1 MRRLL
6 FPVFLLVLVCAT
18 CWLWAYR
25 FERVEG
31 LPSWTLADIRSAA
44 PEIPGLEWE
53 ETNQGVR
60 LKVAVDDSNPR
71 IGAKLTI
78 PGVVPADFLHLR
90 FQMDAI
96 GLQAGEQPWADG
108 RFMVDWQPIATPSI
122 TETDPI
128 GTIRDDIEGDFQDI
142 VVGSVHP
149 PAVPSLRVEHLG
161 RSGEFRISDLRIEVI
176 QERWLW
182 KIGKWLLLGAWWAWA
197 FLFVRSWPG
206 TGHVRS
212 ALAAAVWILVGTQ
225 FVIPGPW
232 KIQRPIYP
240 NFQLGAGN
248 PTQRVPSP
256 ASTGASETN
265 VNSQSG
271 PLETLGEIPIQG
283 SPALRLKLT
292 IQRARPLL
300 HLLMLF
306 APAFA
311 IALLVGIRPALWL
324 SMMSALAI
332 ELGQVAFGYGFGWDD
347 IGDLVCD
354 LLGIL
359 LAVWVSQK
367 VLGFLRKWRRTIASR
382 QKAVIQELPE

>member
-1 MRRLL
+1 MRRLIL
-6 FPVFLLVLVCAT
+6 SVFLLVLVCAT

-25 FERVEG
+25 FERVDG

-44 PEIPGLEWE
+44 PEIPGLDWE
-53 ETNQGVR
+53 ETNQGGH

-71 IGAKLTI
+71 IGAKLAI

-90 FQMDAI
+90 FQMDAK
-96 GLQAGEQPWADG
+96 GLQAGEEPWADG
-108 RFMVDWQPIATPSI
+108 RFMVDWQSIANPSI
-122 TETDPI
+122 SETDPI
-128 GTIRDDIEGDFQDI
+128 GTIRDEIQGDFQDI
-142 VVGSVHP
+142 VVGSAHP
-149 PAVPSLRVEHLG
+149 PALPSLRVEHLG

-176 QERWLW
+176 RERWIW
-182 KIGKWLLLGAWWAWA
+182 KIGKGLLLGAWWAWA
-197 FLFVRSWPG
+197 FWFVRSWPE
-206 TGHVRS
+206 TGFVRS

-248 PTQRVPSP
+248 PSPRVPGP
-256 ASTGASETN
+256 ASAGTSETKAIPK
-265 VNSQSG
+265 SG

-306 APAFA
+306 APALA

-324 SMMSALAI
+324 SMMSAMAI

-347 IGDLVCD
+347 VGDLVCD

-359 LAVWVSQK
+359 LAIWVSK
-367 VLGFLRKWRRTIASR
+367 KALGFLRNQRRKITCR
-382 QKAVIQELPE
+382 QQSVVLE